1 MGLIMQMMHKLSN
14 KIFVVIAAYD
24 EEKAISDVVRGLKKE
39 GYNNVIVVDDGSN
52 DNTYREAQKAGA
64 TVLKHAINRGQGAAL
79 RTGMDYSL
87 KHGAGI
93 IVHFDADGQHNP
105 KEVKDIIQPIMNG
118 EADVTLG
125 SRFLGRKS
133 NVPLIKRI
141 VLKLG
146 VVFTFIFSG
155 IWLTDAHNG
164 FRAFSRKAA
173 EKVEMRQ
180 DKMEHASEIIDQIKK
195 KKIIYKE
202 VPVTIRYTRH
212 SMEKGQSPL
221 NSIRIAARLIWTKFL
236 R

>member
-1 MGLIMQMMHKLSN
+1 MQKTF
-14 KIFVVIAAYD
+14 IVIAAYN
-24 EEKAISDVVRGLKKE
+24 EERSISDVVHGLKKE
-39 GYNNVIVVDDGSN
+39 GYHGRNIIVVDDGSN
-52 DNTYREAQKAGA
+52 DNTFKEAQKAGA

-87 KHGAGI
+87 KHKAEI

-105 KEVKDIIQPIMNG
+105 KEVKDIIQPIINK
-118 EADVTLG
+118 EADVALG
-125 SRFLGRKS
+125 SRFLSKKS
-133 NVPLIKRI
+133 DVPLIKRI
-141 VLKLG
+141 VLKMG

-155 IWLTDAHNG
+155 IWLTDTHNG

-173 EKVEMRQ
+173 ENIEITQ
-180 DKMEHASEIIDQIKK
+180 DKMEHASEIIDLIKLK
-195 KKIIYKE
+195 NIKYREI
-202 VPVTIRYTRH
+202 PVTIKYTKH

>member
-1 MGLIMQMMHKLSN
+1 MQKTF
-14 KIFVVIAAYD
+14 IVIAAYNED
-24 EEKAISDVVRGLKKE
+24 KAISGVVHGLRKE
-39 GYNNVIVVDDGSN
+39 GYPGSSIIVVDDGSR
-52 DNTYREAQKAGA
+52 DNTYKEAQKAGA
-64 TVLKHAINRGQGAAL
+64 VVLKHVINRGQGAAL

-105 KEVKDIIQPIMNG
+105 KEVREIIQPIIMG
-118 EADVTLG
+118 EADVALG
-125 SRFLGRKS
+125 SRFLGKKS

-141 VLKLG
+141 VLKIG
-146 VVFTFIFSG
+146 VVFTFMFSG
-155 IWLTDAHNG
+155 IWLTDTHNG
-164 FRAFSRKAA
+164 FRAFSRRAA
-173 EKVEMRQ
+173 ERVEIKQ
-180 DKMEHASEIIDQIKK
+180 DKMEHASEIIDQIKLK
-195 KKIIYKE
+195 HIRYKE